1 MSKRSIIDEPIGPKW
16 KDGEKTVGGNASDR
30 LGTAAYA
37 KTLANYIINC
47 DTPMTIGIQGEWGSG
62 KTSLLNMIREEIE
75 EVELGRGRGK
85 WFGRDEYKSIWVNTW
100 EHSLMKSPEECLL
113 SIIEEII
120 EEISATDG
128 SYQNAERAKR
138 ALSGLAQSA
147 LKITAG
153 VAFGATGAQVAGEML
168 ASGGSNK
175 VKQLRSSLDSIVS
188 QIVGGENRVKRFVV
202 FIDDLDRLDPSVAVQ
217 VLELL
222 KNIFTI
228 PHCVFILAIDYQVV
242 VKGLKGKFG
251 EPNEKNEWEFRAF
264 FDKIIQLP
272 FMMPMATYDLQN
284 YILNNL
290 EDIDY
295 LTRSEINNIKDD
307 KRLARIVSC
316 SLGFN
321 PRSIKRLIN
330 ALSLI
335 KSHNWHGKNEDA
347 QVSMQ
352 IKQLVF
358 ALVCLQISFPRVFE
372 LLLFR
377 PDFIDWDDEF
387 VEKMT
392 SGGVN
397 GDEVDDALNNVMR
410 INPQFFGDD
419 SRDEWKQALFRIIWL
434 KGWEKSQV
442 LKVVKLLSEIS
453 DKILFGRVE
462 TDFVSDMRKGL
473 TMTAVTTVTATDQ
486 GFFSDYA
493 SDEGVSDAQI
503 NSIFWQRFS
512 KAMSGT
518 GCVFDPEI
526 NPIRATHS
534 TSSLKR
540 RSGNSLL
547 EVFQFV
553 MTQNC
558 RRPLRIYSDE
568 NSGSDSVRFFEL
580 IKENKSEIEEFAK
593 CKLILRGGKNRRQAI
608 FFEPDFPELTD
619 GSSVGGSLATTEND
633 KLSERVFAWI
643 RDAQPKIE
651 AFLIELSSSIVHSD
665 TSALNDDGIP
675 DN

>member
-1 MSKRSIIDEPIGPKW
+1 MSKKSIIDEPIGPKW
-16 KDGEKTVGGNASDR
+16 KDGIKTVGGNASDR

-188 QIVGGENRVKRFVV
+188 QIVGGDNRVKRFVV

-264 FDKIIQLP
+264 
-272 FMMPMATYDLQN
+272 
-284 YILNNL
+284 
-290 EDIDY
+290 
-295 LTRSEINNIKDD
+295 LTK
-307 KRLARIVSC
+307 
-316 SLGFN
+316 
-321 PRSIKRLIN
+321 
-330 ALSLI
+330 
-335 KSHNWHGKNEDA
+335 
-347 QVSMQ
+347 
-352 IKQLVF
+352 
-358 ALVCLQISFPRVFE
+358 
-372 LLLFR
+372 
-377 PDFIDWDDEF
+377 
-387 VEKMT
+387 
-392 SGGVN
+392 
-397 GDEVDDALNNVMR
+397 
-410 INPQFFGDD
+410 
-419 SRDEWKQALFRIIWL
+419 
-434 KGWEKSQV
+434 
-442 LKVVKLLSEIS
+442 
-453 DKILFGRVE
+453 
-462 TDFVSDMRKGL
+462 
-473 TMTAVTTVTATDQ
+473 
-486 GFFSDYA
+486 
-493 SDEGVSDAQI
+493 
-503 NSIFWQRFS
+503 
-512 KAMSGT
+512 
-518 GCVFDPEI
+518 
-526 NPIRATHS
+526 
-534 TSSLKR
+534 
-540 RSGNSLL
+540 
-547 EVFQFV
+547 
-553 MTQNC
+553 
-558 RRPLRIYSDE
+558 
-568 NSGSDSVRFFEL
+568 
-580 IKENKSEIEEFAK
+580 
-593 CKLILRGGKNRRQAI
+593 
-608 FFEPDFPELTD
+608 
-619 GSSVGGSLATTEND
+619 
-633 KLSERVFAWI
+633 
-643 RDAQPKIE
+643 
-651 AFLIELSSSIVHSD
+651 SSSCPS
-665 TSALNDDGIP
+665 
-675 DN
+675 